1 MRKYSRREKRILKLL
16 GLVVLIAIILEADAR
31 FREAKS
37 DLELDIQNQQ
47 GQLDTYLEKLS
58 TDSSPDNYREKTE
71 AIEKELENYRDRVLE
86 LPRESDATLLI
97 KETIDDRARELGMT
111 ISSISSRK
119 SKPLVKDQ
127 PLLELKTYF
136 AFDSD
141 LESMLEFFHSI
152 SNQGYFM
159 VIDTINLGTR
169 RRISRRG
176 RRSSRANERPP
187 LNGNAVLH
195 TLFLPNA
202 EGSFELYLNN
212 TKSANTK
219 PSGETS
225 GEGTTQPPPDDEDLD
240 QMDEPE
246 EGGSIAEAL
255 EMGESKTTSDKVPP
269 ITDSAKA
276 EADKFADPDSEREMA
291 RKEKET
297 KKKTLQN
304 RGLRPPPRPLTS
316 TARPKKQKSKF

>member
-16 GLVVLIAIILEADAR
+16 GLVLLIAVLLEADAR

-37 DLELDIQNQQ
+37 NLELDIQNQQ
-47 GQLDTYLEKLS
+47 GLLDTYLEKLGS
-58 TDSSPDNYREKTE
+58 DPSPDTYTQKTE
-71 AIEKELENYRDRVLE
+71 AIERELETYRDRVLE

-97 KETIDDRARELGMT
+97 KETIDDRARELGMS

-119 SKPLVKDQ
+119 SKPLVDDQ
-127 PLLELKTYF
+127 PLRELKTYF

-141 LESMLEFFHSI
+141 LESMLEFFHAI

-176 RRSSRANERPP
+176 RRQRSRANERPP

-202 EGSFELYLNN
+202 EGSFELYLDN
-212 TKSANTK
+212 TKSSQTK
-219 PSGETS
+219 PSGEATT
-225 GEGTTQPPPDDEDLD
+225 EETTQPPPEESELD
-240 QMDEPE
+240 VLKNPAE
-246 EGGSIAEAL
+246 SSTAEATKPG
-255 EMGESKTTSDKVPP
+255 MSQTTSEKIPP
-269 ITDSAKA
+269 ISDSTNA
-276 EADKFADPDSEREMA
+276 EAETFADPDSEREMA
-291 RKEKET
+291 RKEKEN
-297 KKKTLQN
+297 KKKVLQN
-304 RGLRPPPRPLTS
+304 RGLKPPPRPLTS
-316 TARPKKQKSKF
+316 TARPKNKKSRF